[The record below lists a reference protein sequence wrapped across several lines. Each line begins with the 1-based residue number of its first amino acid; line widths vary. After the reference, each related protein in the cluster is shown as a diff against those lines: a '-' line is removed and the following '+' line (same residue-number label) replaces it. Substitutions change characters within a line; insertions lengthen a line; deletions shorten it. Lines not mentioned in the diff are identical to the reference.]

1 MWDNRN
7 NLSSGAMNKQ
17 LFNFLVLFGIPLL
30 TYSQTSD
37 PARSQVLGDKHAR
50 SSEEWVRNGIIY
62 EINTR
67 SFSPE
72 GTFAGAEKG
81 LPELKKLG
89 VTILWVMPIHPV
101 GVLNRK
107 GRLGSQYSVQD
118 YYGINPEFGTL
129 DDFKSLVA
137 AAHKLGFH
145 LIIDL
150 VANHTA
156 WDSKLIKTHPD
167 WFAKDSAGNI
177 VPPNPDWTDV
187 AALNYSQPGLRTYM
201 IEMMKYWVRDIGVD
215 GFRCDVAEMVP
226 TDFWESARAA
236 LDSIKP
242 VMMLAEGTYPK
253 HHLKAFDVSYGW
265 NTHGLLGPLI
275 SGKISALS
283 LDTVLNTE
291 RRCFPQGSLRMRF
304 SSNHDE
310 NAWDAPDVVKYG
322 VNGAKLAAVLVNM
335 LPGIPLLYDGQEI
348 GCATRLKMFEKV
360 PIEWKDGEDFRDL
373 YTTLFELRKNEPALT
388 EGEMTRI
395 PSSEPRHVYAF
406 TRIAGTSKLLSVFNV
421 GADEFTGTLNV
432 SSVVPATAG
441 TITLTDVFTKQS
453 STSAVSSS
461 REIPVKIPAKGYRV
475 FRIE

>member
-1 MWDNRN
+1 MNRRFFI
-7 NLSSGAMNKQ
+7 L
-17 LFNFLVLFGIPLL
+17 LILFGIPLL

-37 PARSQVLGDKHAR
+37 PARSQVLGDEQAR
-50 SSEEWVRNGIIY
+50 HSEDWVRSGIIY

-67 SFSPE
+67 SFSTE
-72 GTFAGAEKG
+72 GTFAGIEKG
-81 LPELKKLG
+81 LPGLKKLG
-89 VTILWVMPIHPV
+89 VTILWIMPIHPV

-107 GRLGSQYSVQD
+107 GPLGSQYSVQD

-129 DDFKSLVA
+129 DDFKSLVV

-156 WDSKLIKTHPD
+156 WDSKLIKQHPE
-167 WFAKDSAGNI
+167 WFTKDSAGKI

-187 AALNYSQPGLRTYM
+187 ADLDYSQPGLRTYM
-201 IEMMKYWVRDIGVD
+201 TDMMKYWVRDIGVD

-242 VMMLAEGTYPK
+242 IMMLAEGTYPK
-253 HHLKAFDVSYGW
+253 HHLKAFDASYGW

-275 SGKISALS
+275 SGKISVLS

-291 RRCFPQGSLRMRF
+291 RRCFPRGSLRMRF

-322 VNGAKLAAVLVNM
+322 VSGAKLAAVLVNT
-335 LPGIPLLYDGQEI
+335 LPGIPLLYNGQEV
-348 GCATRLKMFEKV
+348 GSPTRLKLFEKI
-360 PIEWKDGEDFRDL
+360 PIDWKDGEEFREL
-373 YTTLFELRKNEPALT
+373 YTTLFDLRKKEPALT
-388 EGEMTRI
+388 EGAMARI
-395 PSSEPRHVYAF
+395 PSSETKRVYAF
-406 TRIAGTSKLLSVFNV
+406 TRIAGASRLLVAFNL
-421 GADEFTGTLNV
+421 GASEFTGTLDL
-432 SSVVPATAG
+432 SSVVPASG
-441 TITLTDVFTKQS
+441 SSITLTDIFTKQAT
-453 STSAVSSS
+453 TSAVPSSK
-461 REIPVKIPAKGYRV
+461 EIPVKIPATGFRV